1 MTRVLA
7 RLRGI
12 ERRFGRVVALDGA
25 ELELRAGE
33 VHGVLGANGA
43 GKSTL
48 LNVLG
53 GMLEPDAGTVE
64 VGGEPVSL
72 ASPRDAWKH
81 GIGLVHQHFT
91 LVPTL
96 TVLENL
102 ALGSR
107 GPSAA
112 PRVVRAQ
119 VEEIMERTGLLVP
132 LEPRVETLGVGD
144 RQRIEILKALL
155 RDPRVLVLDEPTAV
169 LTPDEI
175 RGLFTLLRDLADEGR
190 AVVLV
195 VHKIDEALRVADRI
209 TVLRDGRTVLTT
221 RPEERSTEELVRAM
235 VSDEVADPIA
245 LGLTE
250 EVAEGVEGAVP
261 RGGAVPRETAPRG
274 EGGGDGVAVA
284 GAPSESEVAQ
294 LVSVSVVD
302 DRGVRVR
309 EVDLSVREGEVLGI
323 AGVEGNGQRELALV
337 LAGRLPPSRGTTRLP
352 EAVGFISQDR
362 STEGLVGDFDLTE
375 NVALAFQRKP
385 EYRRGPLL
393 LWDRLEAAAEEVRS
407 RHDVAAPSVRTLA
420 GALSGGNQQRL
431 IVGRELA
438 MATELLV
445 AENPTRG
452 LDVAASAFVHD
463 ELRRLASQGV
473 AVVLISTD
481 LDEILALSHRILAMA
496 RGTLTPVPEGRRSR
510 EGIGALM
517 LGGTEGAEDD
527 G

>member
-1 MTRVLA
+1 M
-7 RLRGI
+7 
-12 ERRFGRVVALDGA
+12 
-25 ELELRAGE
+25 
-33 VHGVLGANGA
+33 LGANGA

-53 GMLEPDAGTVE
+53 GMLEPDAGTVQ

-72 ASPRDAWKH
+72 ASPRDAWRH

-175 RGLFTLLRDLADEGR
+175 RGLFALLRDLADEGR
-190 AVVLV
+190 AVALV

-209 TVLRDGRTVLTT
+209 TVLREGRTVLTT
-221 RPEERSTEELVRAM
+221 RPQERSTEELVRAM
-235 VSDEVADPIA
+235 VSDDVADPIA

-250 EVAEGVEGAVP
+250 EVEAREGSRHHGAPEGSRPHGV
-261 RGGAVPRETAPRG
+261 APRTARR
-274 EGGGDGVAVA
+274 GDGAA
-284 GAPSESEVAQ
+284 LRQARGEPEVAR

-393 LWDRLEAAAEEVRS
+393 RWDRLEAAAEEVRS

-463 ELRRLASQGV
+463 ELRRLASEGV

-496 RGTLTPVPEGRRSR
+496 RGTLTPVPEGSRSR

-517 LGGTEGAEDD
+517 LGGRQGGEDD

>member
-12 ERRFGRVVALDGA
+12 QRRFGRVVALDGA

-48 LNVLG
+48 LNILG

-64 VGGEPVSL
+64 VGGEAVHLS
-72 ASPRDAWKH
+72 SPRDAWEH

-112 PRVVRAQ
+112 LPVVRAQ
-119 VEEIMERTGLLVP
+119 AEEIMERTGLRVP

-144 RQRIEILKALL
+144 RQRIEIFKALL

-175 RGLFTLLRDLADEGR
+175 RGLFALLRDLADEER
-190 AVVLV
+190 AVALV

-209 TVLRDGRTVLTT
+209 TVLREGRTVLTT
-221 RPEERSTEELVRAM
+221 LPGARSTDELVGAM
-235 VSDEVADPIA
+235 VSDDVADPIA

-250 EVAEGVEGAVP
+250 EVEEPA
-261 RGGAVPRETAPRG
+261 T
-274 EGGGDGVAVA
+274 DGVADGESRRIVA
-284 GAPSESEVAQ
+284 R
-294 LVSVSVVD
+294 LDSVTVEG

-309 EVDLSVREGEVLGI
+309 GVDLSVGEGEVVGI

-337 LAGRLPPSRGTTRLP
+337 LGGRLRPSRGATRLP

-362 STEGLVGDFDLTE
+362 SSEGLVGDFDLTE

-385 EYRRGPLL
+385 EYRKGPLL
-393 LWDRLEAAAEEVRS
+393 RWDRLAEAAEEVRS
-407 RHDVAAPSVRTLA
+407 RYDVAAPSVRTLA

-452 LDVAASAFVHD
+452 LDVSASAFVHD
-463 ELRRLASQGV
+463 ELRRLASEGV

-496 RGTLTPVPEGRRSR
+496 RGALTAVPEERRSR
-510 EGIGALM
+510 EGIGRLM
-517 LGGTEGAEDD
+517 LGGVQGAAED